1 MKKIL
6 IILFLFVLT
15 GCAAKYE
22 VIQKVRV
29 NMYHLVKT
37 RTKEVEIILTS
48 DELTEGQILK
58 KNKIKIIAEIEK

>member
-29 NMYHLVKT
+29 NMYHLVNT

-58 KNKIKIIAEIEK
+58 KNKIKIIGEIEK

>member
-1 MKKIL
+1 MRKVL
-6 IILFLFVLT
+6 IILFLFILG

-29 NMYHLVKT
+29 NMYHLVNI
-37 RTKEVEIILTS
+37 RTHEVEIILTS

>member
-29 NMYHLVKT
+29 NMYHLVNT

>member
-29 NMYHLVKT
+29 NMYHLVNT

-58 KNKIKIIAEIEK
+58 KNKIKIIVEIEK